1 MDWDGGDRVFA
12 VPQGL
17 NVGMG
22 NEEDEL
28 TPARVSE
35 YTREFIR
42 NFRIGT
48 LHVYRDRLVNSAQ
61 EGRFHLEIDLE
72 HLKNFSEELHDALTR
87 FPGNYLESVSPGPS
101 TGMHF
106 FFFPFPLTSIPP
118 SLCFVHF
125 LVDGS
130 GCSRLSDK
138 VQVFAGQA

>member
-87 FPGNYLESVSPGPS
+87 FPGNYLESVSLGTS
-101 TGMHF
+101 SILTHF
-106 FFFPFPLTSIPP
+106 ERLPVIALLTHAFLAPP
-118 SLCFVHF
+118 SYFM
-125 LVDGS
+125 
-130 GCSRLSDK
+130 LSW
-138 VQVFAGQA
+138 